1 MFYPT
6 IEDGAHILRKPT
18 FNTRKKRIRRVAAA
32 SDPYMKPVKLI
43 AFALVVFAFLIP
55 LQGSGDVLVCNGNL
69 TSSVHYVKTRELT
82 IPTGIQNLEVQLPTA
97 SNASLYAY
105 SLKIE
110 SSNIS
115 YSKKPDAITATSEGV
130 SAMWVNPPTKLRYS
144 MDTNLTIDVNVDGL
158 NSESRLPLKLPS
170 NESVANYLSPST
182 FVQSNDREIANTAKA
197 IVNNTT
203 YESAAVTSIMLW
215 VSDNLRYDLNATQHD
230 ALWTFHNKRG
240 TCENYAHVSLALL
253 RSVGIPARYVS
264 GYLAGGTINLNGDI
278 LNSGYQ
284 WSPGPHAWI
293 EVYYP
298 DLGWAPYDPQK
309 TLGFVDD
316 HHVQEA
322 VGKDS
327 ADMSNKLTYTSAVG
341 DSRHIIINDSSD
353 AIVVQDTSD
362 LHVIHTSSASNQQVL
377 SQEMAHG
384 GTVND
389 HINALSGEGLLGNLA
404 APIIVVFAAVAGL
417 SLIFARR
424 RRG

>member
-1 MFYPT
+1 MK
-6 IEDGAHILRKPT
+6 L
-18 FNTRKKRIRRVAAA
+18 VACA
-32 SDPYMKPVKLI
+32 LI
-43 AFALVVFAFLIP
+43 VFAFLIP
-55 LQGSGDVLVCNGNL
+55 LQGSGDVLVCHGNL
-69 TSSVHYVKTRELT
+69 TSSVHSVKTRELT
-82 IPTGIQNLEVQLPTA
+82 IPAGIQNLEVQLPSA
-97 SNASLYAY
+97 SNASLFAY

-115 YSKKPDAITATSEGV
+115 YSKKPDAVTATSEGI
-130 SAMWVNPPTKLRYS
+130 SATWVNPPTQLRYT
-144 MDTNLTIDVNVDGL
+144 MDTNLTIDVKADGL
-158 NSESRLPLKLPS
+158 NSESQLPLTLPSS
-170 NESVANYLSPST
+170 NESVAKYLAPST
-182 FVQSNDREIANTAKA
+182 FVQSNDQEIAKTAKA

-215 VSDNLRYDLNATQHD
+215 VSDNLKYDLNATPHD
-230 ALWTFHNKRG
+230 ASWTFHNKRG
-240 TCENYAHVSLALL
+240 TCENYAHLSLALL

-264 GYLAGGTINLNGDI
+264 GYLVGGTINLNGDI
-278 LNSGYQ
+278 LTSSYQ

-298 DLGWAPYDPQK
+298 DLGWVPYEPQK

-316 HHVQEA
+316 HHIREA

-327 ADMSNKLTYTSAVG
+327 ADISNKLTYTSAVS
-341 DSRHIIINDSSD
+341 DMRHVVINDSSD

-389 HINALSGEGLLGNLA
+389 HINAFSGEGLLVRLA
-404 APIIVVFAAVAGL
+404 APIIAAVAAVAGL
-417 SLIFARR
+417 SLLFSRR

>member
-1 MFYPT
+1 MK
-6 IEDGAHILRKPT
+6 L
-18 FNTRKKRIRRVAAA
+18 VACA
-32 SDPYMKPVKLI
+32 LI
-43 AFALVVFAFLIP
+43 VFAFMIP
-55 LQGSGDVLVCNGNL
+55 LQGSGDVLVCNGSS
-69 TSSVHYVKTRELT
+69 TSSMHYVKTRELT
-82 IPTGIQNLEVQLPTA
+82 IPAGIQNLEVQLPRA
-97 SNASLYAY
+97 SNASLFAY

-115 YSKKPDAITATSEGV
+115 YSKKPDAVTATSEGI
-130 SAMWVNPPTKLRYS
+130 SATWVNPPAQLRYI
-144 MDTNLTIDVNVDGL
+144 MDTNLTVDVNVDGL
-158 NSESRLPLKLPS
+158 NSESRVPLKLPS
-170 NESVANYLSPST
+170 SNESVAKYLAPST
-182 FVQSNDREIANTAKA
+182 FVQSNDRDIANTAKA

-215 VSDNLRYDLNATQHD
+215 VSDNLKYDLNATQHD
-230 ALWTFHNKRG
+230 ASWTFHNKRG
-240 TCENYAHVSLALL
+240 TCENYAHLSLGLL
-253 RSVGIPARYVS
+253 RSAGIPARYVS

-278 LNSGYQ
+278 LTSSYQ

-298 DLGWAPYDPQK
+298 DLGWVPYEPQK

-316 HHVQEA
+316 HHVREA

-327 ADMSNKLTYTSAVG
+327 ADISNKLTYTSAVG
-341 DSRHIIINDSSD
+341 DARHVVINDSSD
-353 AIVVQDTSD
+353 ATVVQDTSD

-389 HINALSGEGLLGNLA
+389 HINAFSGEGLLVRLA
-404 APIIVVFAAVAGL
+404 APIIAAVAAVAGL
-417 SLIFARR
+417 SLLFSRR

>member
-1 MFYPT
+1 M
-6 IEDGAHILRKPT
+6 
-18 FNTRKKRIRRVAAA
+18 
-32 SDPYMKPVKLI
+32 KLI

-115 YSKKPDAITATSEGV
+115 YSNKPDAITATSEGV

-158 NSESRLPLKLPS
+158 NSESRLPLKLPSS

-389 HINALSGEGLLGNLA
+389 HINAFSGEGLLGNLA

>member
-1 MFYPT
+1 M
-6 IEDGAHILRKPT
+6 
-18 FNTRKKRIRRVAAA
+18 
-32 SDPYMKPVKLI
+32 KLI

-130 SAMWVNPPTKLRYS
+130 SARWVNPPTKLRYS

-158 NSESRLPLKLPS
+158 NSESRLPLKLPSS

-341 DSRHIIINDSSD
+341 DSRHIVINDSSD

-389 HINALSGEGLLGNLA
+389 HINAFSGEGLLGNLA

>member
-1 MFYPT
+1 M
-6 IEDGAHILRKPT
+6 
-18 FNTRKKRIRRVAAA
+18 
-32 SDPYMKPVKLI
+32 KLI

-389 HINALSGEGLLGNLA
+389 HINAFSGEGLLGNLA